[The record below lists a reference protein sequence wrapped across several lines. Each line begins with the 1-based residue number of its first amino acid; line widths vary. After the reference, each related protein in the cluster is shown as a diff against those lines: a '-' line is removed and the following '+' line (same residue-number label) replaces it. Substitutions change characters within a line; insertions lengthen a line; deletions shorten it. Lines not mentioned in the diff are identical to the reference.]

1 MELGAPDASGRRS
14 PRPIPGSEF
23 VVPADLLIVAYGFD
37 PVPFASGNDVTPLAT
52 DRWGSIKVDGI
63 QMTNLPGVFA
73 GGDSVRGPSLVVHA
87 VRDAR
92 KAARGIHAYLHA
104 REQSKPQP

>member
-1 MELGAPDASGRRS
+1 M
-14 PRPIPGSEF
+14 
-23 VVPADLLIVAYGFD
+23 PADVLIVAYGFD
-37 PVPFASGNDVTPLAT
+37 ATPFASGNDATPLAT
-52 DRWGSIKVDGI
+52 DRWGAIKIDEN

-92 KAARGIHAYLHA
+92 KAAKGIHQYLHA
-104 REQSKPQP
+104 RKETADKN